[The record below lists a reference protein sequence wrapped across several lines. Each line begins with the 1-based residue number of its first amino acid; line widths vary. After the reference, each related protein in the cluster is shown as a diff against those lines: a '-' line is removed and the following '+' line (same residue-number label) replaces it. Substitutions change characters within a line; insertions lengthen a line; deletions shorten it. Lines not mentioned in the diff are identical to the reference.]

1 MVSVSPELESAIE
14 QIRDTLTGERR
25 GRGKRRDGSLERF
38 LTEAEDI
45 SRHLGRPELHCPVV
59 GITKAGK
66 SAFVNALLGAELL
79 PSSNV
84 PATANSTRVCH
95 TPGLPPRL
103 EIDGDVVAE
112 GALAVRE
119 ELVALGERSR
129 QGRDSSTS
137 VALHAEFPFLTH
149 TPAAANQSLQF
160 VLVDTPGVT
169 EAGGDSLTQETLDS
183 LRACDAAILALNYAE
198 LRTTAEESFLATCAR
213 ARPDLFLR
221 PGRNFFCVVT
231 KIDLRNRHGIN
242 LRGVHRIVHDQLG
255 GALGERLPTLRQSV
269 WPVRG
274 ELALLAR
281 LIERGAADEGRLRDY
296 KKLLFGSQGAE
307 KPLGQRRLAQ
317 LVTTS
322 VELSGII
329 PVEETLRDRVVGSS
343 SVVRHAA
350 VRGRLVNFL
359 HRTSGW
365 ARRTRRWR
373 LLKELSQ
380 ILDRVKEANA
390 PD

>member
-1 MVSVSPELESAIE
+1 MAAVSPDLESAIE
-14 QIRDTLTGERR
+14 QIEEALAAERR
-25 GRGKRRDGSLERF
+25 GRGKRRDGSVERF
-38 LTEAEDI
+38 LAEVGDI
-45 SRHLGRPELHCPVV
+45 SQHLHRPELQCPVV
-59 GITKAGK
+59 GITNAGK

-84 PATANSTRVCH
+84 PASANSTKVCH
-95 TPGLPPRL
+95 TPGSLVRL
-103 EIDGDVVAE
+103 EIDGEVVAE

-119 ELVALGERSR
+119 ELVALGERRR
-129 QGRDSSTS
+129 QQSAPSGS
-137 VALHAEFPFLTH
+137 VALHAEFPFLRGAVMG
-149 TPAAANQSLQF
+149 TPQGLQF

-169 EAGGDSLTQETLDS
+169 EAGGDSLTKETLDA

-231 KIDLRNRHGIN
+231 KIDLRNRHGVN
-242 LRGVHRIVHDQLG
+242 LRAVHRIVHDQLG

-281 LIERGAADEGRLRDY
+281 LIERGDPDEGRLRDY
-296 KKLLFGSQGAE
+296 KKLLFGSQGTD
-307 KPLGQRRLAQ
+307 KKVGQRRLAQ

-322 VELSGII
+322 VELSGIL
-329 PVEETLRDRVVGSS
+329 PVEETIRDRVVGSS
-343 SVVRHAA
+343 IAVRHAA

-359 HRTSGW
+359 HRTSSWTRG
-365 ARRTRRWR
+365 TRRWR
-373 LLKELSQ
+373 LLKQLAQ
-380 ILDRVKEANA
+380 VLDWVKATKT
-390 PD
+390 PK